1 MAKSKAKIEL
11 TETNLNKLTAT
22 IRDLG
27 KSDTAA
33 QKVNDALQVAKVSVV
48 DQCREM
54 GLTSNAFVAPKNG
67 GTLTALQ
74 YDKLKT
80 AVVKGY
86 FPQPAIAMLQAD
98 PKALAKGEASAP
110 YKARTNGNRRYW
122 QQQIGSRMKD
132 VKNLLHT
139 SETKAQAEKDAAKEA
154 KKPQATKDREVRKEG
169 DIQLLN
175 VLTMALYLAMA
186 PAKGSIPNS
195 WDEEDIGADIRAT
208 IKKVAGT
215 MSVSSKSEV
224 NNKDLEALLKKNV
237 TDKLKSK

>member
-1 MAKSKAKIEL
+1 MANKKAKIEL
-11 TETNLNKLTAT
+11 SETNLNKLTAT

-33 QKVNDALQVAKVSVV
+33 QKVNDALDIAKVSVV

-54 GLTSNAFVAPKNG
+54 GLTSSAFVTPKNG
-67 GTLTALQ
+67 GTLTAIQ

-98 PKALAKGEASAP
+98 PKALAKGEAVAP
-110 YKARTNGNRRYW
+110 YRARTNGNRRYW
-122 QQQIGSRMKD
+122 QMQIGSRMND
-132 VKNLLHT
+132 VKGLLAR
-139 SETKAQAEKDAAKEA
+139 SETKAQAEKEAAKEA
-154 KKPQATKDREVRKEG
+154 KKPQATKDREERKEG

-175 VLTMALYLAMA
+175 VLTMALYLATA
-186 PAKGSIPNS
+186 PAKGSIANS
-195 WDEEDIGADIRAT
+195 WDEEDIGQDVRAL
-208 IKKVAGT
+208 IQKVAST

-224 NNKDLEALLKKNV
+224 SNKDLEALLKKNV